1 MHINQ
6 QPHTYPENFR
16 ALALT
21 VLAGEATRRKKK
33 AKIAALPTARSFGG
47 TIFGGWWID
56 SDSKKKICLHSCN
69 FGFFR
74 LVINC

>member
-21 VLAGEATRRKKK
+21 VLAGEATRRKNKNK
-33 AKIAALPTARSFGG
+33 NLKLQLCRQNSHLEALY
-47 TIFGGWWID
+47 
-56 SDSKKKICLHSCN
+56 
-69 FGFFR
+69 
-74 LVINC
+74 LVVQ